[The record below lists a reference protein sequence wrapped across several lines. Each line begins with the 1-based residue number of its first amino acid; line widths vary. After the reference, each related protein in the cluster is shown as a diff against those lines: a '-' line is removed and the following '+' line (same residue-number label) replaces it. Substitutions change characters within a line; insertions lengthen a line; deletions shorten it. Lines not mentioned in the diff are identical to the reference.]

1 MFGPVWMGPLWIE
14 MRNGNRRMTMMALTE
29 EDALFELELRV
40 VPQDG
45 KDQYSFNAGDSWD
58 CIHTSNVT
66 EGCTRQCTITCY
78 TRFAPEGAGSHA
90 PTMCNT

>member
-1 MFGPVWMGPLWIE
+1 
-14 MRNGNRRMTMMALTE
+14 MTMMAFTE

-45 KDQYSFNAGDSWD
+45 KDEYSRNLGYTDD
-58 CIHTSNVT
+58 GIHTSNVT
-66 EGCTRQCTITCY
+66 EGCTLNCTITCY
-78 TRFAPEGAGSHA
+78 TRFAPDGAGSLA

>member
-1 MFGPVWMGPLWIE
+1 
-14 MRNGNRRMTMMALTE
+14 MTMMALTE

-45 KDQYSFNAGDSWD
+45 KDRYFLNGADSLD

-66 EGCTRQCTITCY
+66 EGCTTQCTITCY
-78 TRFAPEGAGSHA
+78 TRFAPDGAGSAA

>member
-1 MFGPVWMGPLWIE
+1 
-14 MRNGNRRMTMMALTE
+14 MTMMALTE

-45 KDQYSFNAGDSWD
+45 KDEYSLNAGYSDD
-58 CIHTSNVT
+58 CVHTANVT
-66 EGCTRQCTITCY
+66 EGCTAQCTYTCY
-78 TRFAPEGAGSHA
+78 TRFAPEGAGSLA